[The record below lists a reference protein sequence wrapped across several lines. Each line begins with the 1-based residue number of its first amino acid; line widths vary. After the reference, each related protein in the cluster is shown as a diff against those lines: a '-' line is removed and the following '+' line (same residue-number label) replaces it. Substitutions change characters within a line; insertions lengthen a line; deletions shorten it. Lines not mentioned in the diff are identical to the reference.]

1 MAKSSNIKARDVVKG
16 VFSSF
21 APVTMNSIDSAR
33 SVASDVRTIG
43 RKVST
48 GMRQNMAQIDKSQPG
63 RRAIALCNA
72 AKYAL
77 TDETYE
83 INQAN
88 EDMYDDFEDYDSNF
102 TLDDMTDDERASTS
116 PEEIIL
122 KGNKGIAQSVIRAS
136 TAQLEGMDAVSNKI
150 LRGTLRAS
158 EASTKSINATII
170 YSTNILTTQ
179 LGTMNNKLDT
189 INENL
194 VNLIN
199 YQNENTTR
207 YYEKNLE
214 LMDSMLNSM
223 TNLTA
228 MSQGK
233 GARDLKNFDVRNG
246 FNIKEYLNRVK
257 KGIKDSTL
265 ISGAGMIGSAVNLA
279 KDNPDIMSIGEL
291 IGNGIAMVADMIPGI
306 NAKTNRITKIDRR
319 VSQYMNEALYK
330 IGDKLSSNLVAS
342 VLGLDSLGNRRRRN
356 YGIDM
361 SNYMKDQLP
370 WNGKA
375 QKALT
380 EVIPE
385 LLTSIDAGINNTD
398 KRYFDYD
405 QGYFKSRKEIEKD
418 FADQISTS
426 ISLEFSDMM
435 DKLGK
440 KFNLSGKSPEEI
452 NAAKNKIS
460 NTINKRI
467 YGEGDITAARQD
479 IANILQEMNLSAN
492 EFSSVF
498 NNIEEA
504 ISSVTEQIAEV
515 YSRIGSTDSIYRAIN
530 NRSGA
535 TSKKAIGR
543 EAFKILKEHRTNGK
557 EDTSL
562 FRSSISTDVKDT
574 IDRINKELKAEIP
587 EFKMTKEY
595 EQYINMAVRRGD
607 ADYEIIRA
615 VKNTFGSQNFFEI
628 AKQKVYKLL
637 GKQYTVEIPDENA
650 DDIDLGKVGNA
661 VDMSLLQ
668 KAYGIK
674 TKYSDIKSESAGIY
688 AAHEINKEA
697 RKMAKE
703 NKKTKSKSR
712 SRKG

>member
-63 RRAIALCNA
+63 RRAIALFNA
-72 AKYAL
+72 AKDAL
-77 TDETYE
+77 TDGTYE

-214 LMDSMLNSM
+214 LMDSMLNSI

-265 ISGAGMIGSAVNLA
+265 ISGTGMIGSAVNLA
-279 KDNPDIMSIGEL
+279 KDNPDIMSMGEL
-291 IGNGIAMVADMIPGI
+291 IGNGIAMVAGMIPGI
-306 NAKTNRITKIDRR
+306 NTKTNRITKIDRR

-452 NAAKNKIS
+452 NAAKDKIS
-460 NTINKRI
+460 NLKFLILLIREFMEK
-467 YGEGDITAARQD
+467 A
-479 IANILQEMNLSAN
+479 ILQQL
-492 EFSSVF
+492 V
-498 NNIEEA
+498 
-504 ISSVTEQIAEV
+504 
-515 YSRIGSTDSIYRAIN
+515 RILPIFF
-530 NRSGA
+530 
-535 TSKKAIGR
+535 KK
-543 EAFKILKEHRTNGK
+543 
-557 EDTSL
+557 
-562 FRSSISTDVKDT
+562 
-574 IDRINKELKAEIP
+574 
-587 EFKMTKEY
+587 
-595 EQYINMAVRRGD
+595 
-607 ADYEIIRA
+607 
-615 VKNTFGSQNFFEI
+615 
-628 AKQKVYKLL
+628 
-637 GKQYTVEIPDENA
+637 
-650 DDIDLGKVGNA
+650 
-661 VDMSLLQ
+661 
-668 KAYGIK
+668 
-674 TKYSDIKSESAGIY
+674 
-688 AAHEINKEA
+688 
-697 RKMAKE
+697 
-703 NKKTKSKSR
+703 
-712 SRKG
+712 